1 MSETTWRIA
10 SPCSLIS
17 SDCFDSEFCLARTR
31 FCFSLLSELR
41 SNDPSS
47 ATDSVSFPPTAM
59 TVWMWCV
66 PSSSPSSTHES
77 KRTNLR
83 EISGR
88 SRSYQHG
95 SETGYRLGESSREAG
110 RYKYERSALCTH
122 ISFFLHLPKHN
133 SSRSMQRPFSILDP
147 PYHRIVSIALL
158 LPKHESNGIILTS
171 QQ

>member
-47 ATDSVSFPPTAM
+47 ATDSVS
-59 TVWMWCV
+59 
-66 PSSSPSSTHES
+66 SPSSTHES

-88 SRSYQHG
+88 SRSYQRG

>member
-88 SRSYQHG
+88 SSVVQK
-95 SETGYRLGESSREAG
+95 LGIDWENRVGKQGGTSTNAPRFAHIFLSSCIFQNTIHHVPG
-110 RYKYERSALCTH
+110 KDH
-122 ISFFLHLPKHN
+122 
-133 SSRSMQRPFSILDP
+133 SRFSILP
-147 PYHRIVSIALL
+147 I
-158 LPKHESNGIILTS
+158 T
-171 QQ
+171 